1 MKLTKPLQLA
11 GVGLAGVAGVAGVA
25 TLAGASTTHPAS
37 AQTASAQVRASRHHV
52 LRRAV
57 EVAKIE
63 AIANANAL
71 PASFSCTR
79 AATDQAHITKAESW
93 LDAKLAKLQT
103 AEQKA
108 QTNGRTALVTVL
120 DNWIQKGTTLRTDLG
135 TVSGLITAKC
145 G

>member
-1 MKLTKPLQLA
+1 MKITKPLQIA
-11 GVGLAGVAGVAGVA
+11 GIGLVGVAGMAGVAG
-25 TLAGASTTHPAS
+25 LAGAATTQTTTHPHAGS
-37 AQTASAQVRASRHHV
+37 VHGRGHHHA

-63 AIANANAL
+63 AIANADAL
-71 PASFSCTR
+71 PASYSCTR

-120 DNWIQKGTTLRTDLG
+120 DSWSQKGTTLRTDLG